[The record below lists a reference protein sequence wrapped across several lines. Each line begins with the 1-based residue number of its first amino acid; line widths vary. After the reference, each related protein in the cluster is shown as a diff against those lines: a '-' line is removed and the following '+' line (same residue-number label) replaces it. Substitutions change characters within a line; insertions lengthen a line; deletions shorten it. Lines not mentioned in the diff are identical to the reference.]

1 MDNGLYDSLAGSFI
15 YDNFACQPG
24 KGLTNAMCRVGTH
37 LKRHFEEHGMS
48 NMGYYAQ
55 LDIRHYFDST
65 PHGKLKEFVKAKV

>member
-1 MDNGLYDSLAGSFI
+1 
-15 YDNFACQPG
+15 
-24 KGLTNAMCRVGTH
+24 MCRVSTH

-48 NMGYYAQ
+48 NAGYYVQ